1 LAPSPADRSMPRMT
15 ISMRDDC
22 ITNINELAALVEAA
36 EALPEGKVERRDG
49 IDAVYAW
56 MNDLLIRLKYRN
68 LRKRDKGIMRR
79 YLALYSGYGESH
91 VDHLIAAYM
100 EHGKIARKQR
110 TQPQFPVRYTKEDV
124 ALLATVADA
133 YEHQNGRALKEV
145 CREMY
150 ELHQDARFVRL
161 SAISVSRLYD
171 LKKTD
176 VFRKTALSYTK
187 TRPVAVPIGERRK
200 PYPAGKP
207 GYLRVDSVHQGDRDK
222 EKGVYH
228 VNLVDEV
235 TQWEI
240 VVSVEGIS
248 EHFLLPALEEALAA
262 FPFRILGFHSDNG
275 SEYIN
280 RTVAALLQKL
290 LIDQTKSRSRRTNDN
305 ALVEGKNG
313 AVVRK
318 HMGHGHIPRRHAP
331 RIMDFYREH
340 FNPFVNFHR
349 FSAFPDEETDA
360 KGKIRKIY
368 RTYMT
373 PCEKLLSIDGAE
385 RYFKEGVTRESL
397 GAEAR
402 KLTHLASAE
411 AMQKAKV
418 ELFTSIS
425 RRGAL

>member
-1 LAPSPADRSMPRMT
+1 MT
-15 ISMRDDC
+15 ISMQDDHVVS
-22 ITNINELAALVEAA
+22 IAGLRELAKLSRNAVFARTNRDEA
-36 EALPEGKVERRDG
+36 
-49 IDAVYAW
+49 YAW
-56 MNDLLIRLKYRN
+56 IGRTLGKFRYFSESK
-68 LRKRDKGIMRR
+68 KEKGIVRQ
-79 YLALYSGYGESH
+79 YLRAMTGYS
-91 VDHLIAAYM
+91 DTQLDRL
-100 EHGKIARKQR
+100 IARKKEWGR
-110 TQPQFPVRYTKEDV
+110 IVPKERIQPVFPRVYTVDDIARIAEVDN
-124 ALLATVADA
+124 A
-133 YEHQNGRALKEV
+133 EGRRNGRALQKTLSD
-145 CREMY
+145 MY
-150 ELHQDARFVRL
+150 RVYGDRRL
-161 SAISVSRLYD
+161 EQLANILVAHLYNLRGTRICQSRSLTCEKTQATSVAIGV
-171 LKKTD
+171 
-176 VFRKTALSYTK
+176 
-187 TRPVAVPIGERRK
+187 RRK
-200 PYPAGKP
+200 PDPFGKP

-425 RRGAL
+425 RRCAL